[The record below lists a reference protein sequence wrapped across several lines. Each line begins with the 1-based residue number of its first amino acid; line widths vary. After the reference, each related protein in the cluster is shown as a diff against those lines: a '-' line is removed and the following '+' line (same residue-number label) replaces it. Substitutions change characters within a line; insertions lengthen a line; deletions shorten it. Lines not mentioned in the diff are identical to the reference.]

1 MIALLYV
8 EMSNLHFI
16 SLFKNLSSS
25 SFNKKIKL
33 QNIKIKILIFLSLF
47 FYSWWDYRYLVLLIF
62 SIILNYLV
70 SYLIL
75 NKNKRYLFLGILG
88 NLFILGYFKY
98 YNFFIDNYNLLFEN
112 NYNLKAII
120 LPLGISFYTFQQ
132 IAYLVDC
139 YLGLIKKINLEKY
152 VLFVIFFPQIIA
164 GPIVKY
170 NFMVPQFDFK
180 NKKIFNYLNIGL
192 ATFVVGLGKKV

>member
-1 MIALLYV
+1 MLFNSYTFLFIFLP
-8 EMSNLHFI
+8 I
-16 SLFKNLSSS
+16 SLIFFFFK
-25 SFNKKIKL
+25 KKIKL

-139 YLGLIKKINLEKY
+139 YLGLIKKIKLEKY
-152 VLFVIFFPQIIA
+152 VLFVIFFPQIIEL
-164 GPIVKY
+164 
-170 NFMVPQFDFK
+170 DCS
-180 NKKIFNYLNIGL
+180 LS
-192 ATFVVGLGKKV
+192 T